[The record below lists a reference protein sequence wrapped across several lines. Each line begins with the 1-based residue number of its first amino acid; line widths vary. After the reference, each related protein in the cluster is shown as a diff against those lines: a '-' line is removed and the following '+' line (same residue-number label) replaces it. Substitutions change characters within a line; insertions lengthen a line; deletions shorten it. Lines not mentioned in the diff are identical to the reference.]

1 MSTRSARVVL
11 ELMIDKFISNSR
23 RAEQAQ
29 REVADAAEAAGRAA
43 DEAADSSAEAAGRAA
58 DALEQQGQA
67 AQDAAKA
74 AAASAEETK
83 KLAQAHHE
91 AAVAA
96 GLQYDQSGRLIDSNG
111 RVLTSAQASAHGL
124 DAFSQAVYLTGEETV
139 RASEAASQAAERTAA
154 AGRAATAAA
163 EEYASSQTEAWEKSG
178 KASLVFGTA
187 TVAAL
192 GAATKAAMD
201 WESAWAGVTKTVDG
215 TPEQMAEIESG
226 LRGLAKTLPSTHTEI
241 AAVAE
246 AAGQLGVKREDIL
259 KFTKTMIDLGET
271 TNLTAEEAATDIA
284 QIANVM
290 GTTGDE
296 IDNFGAALV
305 ALGNDGAS
313 TEKDILSMAQRI
325 AGAGKLVGA
334 SEADVLALSNTLAS
348 MGVKAELGGGV
359 ATRALL
365 KMYAA
370 VKGAGPALDAFAKQ
384 AGTSTEEFATAFS
397 GSPVAALE
405 MVTQGMARTKAEG
418 GNVVEVLKDMGMKGT
433 EEMQVMLA
441 LAGAGDLL
449 SESLALGNAEW
460 EKNTA
465 LLNEATKRYE
475 TTESKVTVAWNN
487 IKDASIDAGAVMLP
501 VVSGI
506 AENISNLASG
516 FGDLPEPVQGA
527 VTSFAGIVGGSALVV
542 GGFLTMLPK
551 IQEGGAAFRTLNT
564 RADGTSRGLGK
575 VAGAAAG
582 LAVAFVAFEAIKQ
595 MNNSMQPGQQTAEDF
610 TQALLGLEKQGS
622 SLDKAFAN
630 IKFGEDDNLAGE
642 ISNVG
647 KALKT
652 IEKLDFETSFA
663 SFGATALGIDNGIS
677 KIIKAFENQDK
688 AIAGAVA
695 SGNVQLAQKGF
706 KAVADSAKEQGVTV
720 EEAAKR
726 FPLYGE
732 SLKKLAS
739 DAGVTLTP
747 MELLNWQMGQT
758 PKSME
763 EAAAK
768 SKDVAD
774 AMGGMSPQAKAA
786 ADAAAGVQEA
796 LDEVG
801 LSAQGG
807 ATDLVKFTDALF
819 ASGLIQLS
827 ARDAARGFE
836 EAIDAVSES
845 IKTNGTTL
853 DTNTEQGRKN
863 EAVLDGIA
871 SAGYRVIEANAKN
884 GASQESLQKNLK
896 DTYDELIAGA
906 GQFGITGSAADALA
920 RDILKIP
927 ADVNI
932 DTYMSDQ
939 AKAMVESTIGVT
951 ETLVDRLGGLHKKI
965 QETPDK
971 EIHITEPQ
979 SPEVIKGLENLGYIV
994 THLPDGTIRV
1004 GETGTDATGQ
1014 KIDNTAG
1021 KKRVATIDAQAITGA
1036 AEDAINYAARPR
1048 SASITLLASMADTP
1062 DIPASIARR
1071 AGGGDLDSAPGPAG
1085 VDSKLFWGAKGEHVL
1100 TDRDVNAMGGQGA
1113 VYQFRKQLHSGGIP
1127 GHRTGGQVGSYA
1139 SSAQVVRDSYVPA
1152 AVRAATEPVTKKVD
1166 QHFHGVQDPAAL
1178 AYYAAR
1184 LQERGY

>member
-1 MSTRSARVVL
+1 
-11 ELMIDKFISNSR
+11 MIDKFISNAKRS
-23 RAEQAQ
+23 EQALKGVGDEAEKSG
-29 REVADAAEAAGRAA
+29 RKADQSASEAAEAIQKQGKETEEAGKK
-43 DEAADSSAEAAGRAA
+43 SS
-58 DALEQQGQA
+58 
-67 AQDAAKA
+67 K
-74 AAASAEETK
+74 SAEELR
-83 KLAQAHHE
+83 KLADAHHE
-91 AAVAA
+91 AATQA
-96 GLQYDQSGRLIDSNG
+96 GLQYDRSGQLVDSNG
-111 RVLTSAQASAHGL
+111 RVLTSAQAASHGL
-124 DAFSQAVYLTGEETV
+124 DSFSEAVYRTGEE
-139 RASEAASQAAERTAA
+139 QAKAA
-154 AGRAATAAA
+154 AKAEAYAAKQSAAQ
-163 EEYASSQTEAWEKSG
+163 QTVG
-178 KASLVFGTA
+178 TSLVAFGTT

-215 TPEQMAEIESG
+215 TPEQMAEIEQG

-259 KFTKTMIDLGET
+259 KFTKTMVDLGET

-370 VKGAGPALDAFAKQ
+370 VQGGGPKLEAFAKT
-384 AGTSTEEFATAFS
+384 AGVSAETFSAAFRT
-397 GSPVAALE
+397 SPVAALE
-405 MVTQGMARTKAEG
+405 MVTKGMERTKTEG
-418 GNVVEVLKDMGMKGT
+418 GNVVEVLKDMGLKGT

-449 SESLALGNAEW
+449 SESLALGSKAWQE
-460 EKNTA
+460 NTA
-465 LLNEATKRYE
+465 LTDEAAKRYE

-487 IKDASIDAGAVMLP
+487 IKDAAIDAGAVMLP
-501 VVSGI
+501 ILQGV
-506 AENISNLASG
+506 AENVAGLAQA
-516 FGDLPEPVQGA
+516 FGDLPPWVQSSVTTLAA
-527 VTSFAGIVGGSALVV
+527 VVGTVALVGGGIML
-542 GGFLTMLPK
+542 LLPK
-551 IQEGGAAFRTLNT
+551 VRDGAAAFKELNT
-564 RADGTSRGLGK
+564 KSDGSSRGMGK
-575 VAGAAAG
+575 IAKAAG
-582 LAVAFVAFEAIKQ
+582 LATAGLVALNAVGAIGNQIFGKAAVSTEQ
-595 MNNSMQPGQQTAEDF
+595 FSQGLLTA
-610 TQALLGLEKQGS
+610 A
-622 SLDKAFAN
+622 AN
-630 IKFGEDDNLAGE
+630 AGKLDNLNELFKDGGLGTNIDGVGDAIARMSKKDGFDDISIWLGDVTGSGSKLNTLRDNLKGVDGALTGLVTGGKGAEAG
-642 ISNVG
+642 
-647 KALKT
+647 K
-652 IEKLDFETSFA
+652 SF
-663 SFGATALGIDNGIS
+663 
-677 KIIKAFENQDK
+677 K
-688 AIAGAVA
+688 AIADA
-695 SGNVQLAQKGF
+695 
-706 KAVADSAKEQGVTV
+706 AKEQGVPIEKLVDMFPQYRDRLLETMN
-720 EEAAKR
+720 AA
-726 FPLYGE
+726 
-732 SLKKLAS
+732 
-739 DAGVTLTP
+739 
-747 MELLNWQMGQT
+747 GQT
-758 PKSME
+758 DVTQQQLA
-763 EAAAK
+763 EAMLKGGTAAEI
-768 SKDVAD
+768 
-774 AMGGMSPQAKAA
+774 
-786 ADAAAGVQEA
+786 AAAGADKTSTALSGVVSASGGAVKLTEDMAEA

-801 LSAQGG
+801 LAADG
-807 ATDLVKFTDALF
+807 TVVDLVKFTDALLN
-819 ASGLIQLS
+819 AGLIQLS

-906 GQFGITGSAADALA
+906 GQFGITGGAADALA

-939 AKAMVESTIGVT
+939 AKLMVESTIGVT

-1014 KIDNTAG
+1014 KIDATAG
-1021 KKRVATIDAQAITGA
+1021 AKRTATITAEAITAA
-1036 AEDAINYAARPR
+1036 AEEALNRAALPR
-1048 SASITLLASMADTP
+1048 SASITLLASFAEAP
-1062 DIPASIARR
+1062 PIPASIARR

-1100 TDRDVNAMGGQGA
+1100 TDRDVDAMGGQGA
-1113 VYQFRKQLHSGGIP
+1113 VYQFRKQLHSGGVP
-1127 GHRTGGQVGSYA
+1127 RHRTGGQVGSYA
-1139 SSAQVVRDSYVPA
+1139 SSAQVVRDSYVPGP
-1152 AVRAATEPVTKKVD
+1152 VRASAEPVTKKVD